1 MDTEVAKCAY
11 LASAM
16 RGLSL
21 HIPVEV
27 LSTISDIT
35 LEISIALSVEEE
47 ITSEEI
53 GRMIRFG

>member
-16 RGLSL
+16 REPSL